1 MSERPKHRPRSLHT
15 YRTGSTVVKSLIVI
29 PARLASSRLP
39 NKLLLS
45 ETGKPLLQHT
55 YEAAAQSQIADDV
68 LVAAD
73 DPQIV
78 AAVQAFGGRVE
89 LTSDQHQSGT
99 DRIAEIAE
107 RYPDVELFI
116 NVQGDEPE
124 IDAADIDTAARLLQ
138 EQPQADMSTLATP
151 ITNPG
156 LIEDP
161 ACVKVVFDAQQK
173 ALYFSRSPI
182 PFARE
187 GLEQAF
193 ELQPKAPLYYQH
205 VGLYVYR
212 RETLL
217 ELTAAARSTAE
228 ICESL
233 EQLRALHIG
242 KSIWV
247 GLASQPSR
255 GIDTPEDYRVFVSRH
270 ST

>member
-1 MSERPKHRPRSLHT
+1 M
-15 YRTGSTVVKSLIVI
+15 KSLIVI

-55 YEAAAQSQIADDV
+55 YEAAAQSQIADGV

-73 DPQIV
+73 DPRIV
-78 AAVQAFGGRVE
+78 EAVQAFGGQVE
-89 LTSDQHQSGT
+89 MTSDQHQSGT
-99 DRIAEIAE
+99 DRIAEIAG
-107 RYPDVELFI
+107 RYPEVELFI

-124 IDAADIDTAARLLQ
+124 IDATDIDTAARLLLD
-138 EQPQADMSTLATP
+138 QPQADMSTLATP
-151 ITNPG
+151 ITQTS

-161 ACVKVVFDAQQK
+161 ACVKVVFDARQR

-187 GLEQAF
+187 GLEKLDK
-193 ELQPKAPLYYQH
+193 LQIDTPLYFQH

-217 ELTAAARSTAE
+217 ELTAAPRSAAE